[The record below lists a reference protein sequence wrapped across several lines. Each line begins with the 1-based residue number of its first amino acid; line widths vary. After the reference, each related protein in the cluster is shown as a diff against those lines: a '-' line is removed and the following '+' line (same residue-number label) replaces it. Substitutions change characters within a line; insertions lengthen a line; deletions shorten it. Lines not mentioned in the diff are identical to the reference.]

1 MTRTDGDDKN
11 ENVQTAAVSAENK
24 SPDMSWSREWETVS
38 GQVAGMCFLVEQVK
52 LPRIC
57 RMQRTNQSSSVICAS
72 PDRRPSSFDLPVLRL
87 RPLRPNTTPVRP
99 PLLEPEP
106 WSILIRRP
114 QSSMNDPQKSS
125 IFTDIHECGTS
136 SSTQHRTRLNQVWN
150 R

>member
-1 MTRTDGDDKN
+1 MKL
-11 ENVQTAAVSAENK
+11 A
-24 SPDMSWSREWETVS
+24 EWELVNGSRSRDVGGEQITRHVVEPRVGNCLRS
-38 GQVAGMCFLVEQVK
+38 GGRYVFLVEQVK

-87 RPLRPNTTPVRP
+87 CPLRPNTTPVRP